1 MALGAQRRDILF
13 LAMSQMVPAV
23 GLGLVVG
30 LAAAY
35 ALNHLLGSMLYDVGS
50 TDLATFAAA
59 GILLATVAALAA
71 YLPAR
76 RAAQVDPLM
85 ALRYE

>member
-1 MALGAQRRDILF
+1 
-13 LAMSQMVPAV
+13 MVPAV
-23 GLGLVVG
+23 GLGLAVG
-30 LAAAY
+30 LVAAY

-50 TDLATFAAA
+50 TDLATFTAA